1 MKGMTSLRRLIGLE
15 PGIELAKGTV
25 QRSRVVFGAPRDEAG
40 VESVLSGE
48 LWLAALGLSEAQ
60 ADRFARRHALVS
72 WLALVALGWGLVCM
86 AYAAGHPAQDWSE
99 LLPAA
104 MWTGLVAVLGAR
116 ARWQAD
122 QLRARRSIAF
132 RRWLASFGAVGEGRP

>member
-1 MKGMTSLRRLIGLE
+1 MKLMKSPGRLIGLA
-15 PGIELAKGTV
+15 PGIELARATV
-25 QRSRVVFGAPRDEAG
+25 KRSHAAMHARRDETG

-48 LWLAALGLSEAQ
+48 LWLAAMGLSEAQ
-60 ADRFARRHALVS
+60 ADRLARRHVWVS
-72 WLALVALGWGLVCM
+72 WLALVAMVWGLVCL
-86 AYAAGHPAQDWSE
+86 AYAAGHAAADWGE

-122 QLRARRSIAF
+122 QLRARRTITF
-132 RRWLASFGAVGEGRP
+132 RRWLASLGAVGEGRP

>member
-1 MKGMTSLRRLIGLE
+1 MKLMQSLRRLIGLE
-15 PGIELAKGTV
+15 PGIELARATV
-25 QRSRVVFGAPRDEAG
+25 KRSRAAMRVPRDEAG

-60 ADRFARRHALVS
+60 ADRLARRYALVS
-72 WLALVALGWGLVCM
+72 WLALVAMAWGLVCL
-86 AYAAGHPAQDWSE
+86 AYAVGHPAQDWGE

-104 MWTGLVAVLGAR
+104 TWTALVAGLGAR

-122 QLRARRSIAF
+122 QLRARRTTAF
-132 RRWLASFGAVGEGRP
+132 RRWLVSLGAVGEGRS